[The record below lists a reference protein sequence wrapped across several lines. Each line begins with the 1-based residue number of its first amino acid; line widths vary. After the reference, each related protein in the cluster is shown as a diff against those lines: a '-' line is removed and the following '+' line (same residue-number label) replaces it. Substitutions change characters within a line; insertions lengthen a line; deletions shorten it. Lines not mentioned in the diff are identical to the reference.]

1 METVERKNS
10 LNDYL
15 NNGAVSGHVI
25 CCCSSENQII
35 LCNVLMHE
43 TLELSKGALY
53 FSGDYSLVD

>member
-1 METVERKNS
+1 MAQSV
-10 LNDYL
+10 DIQY
-15 NNGAVSGHVI
+15 VI

-43 TLELSKGALY
+43 ALELSKSVLY